1 MDLIMNQDFFP
12 IRYFLSF
19 NLIAQKPLPADT
31 KYTVN
36 LHEPI
41 ESFHS
46 RKTGAALRLSPS
58 EVPKNSRFHGFE
70 DSNIH

>member
-1 MDLIMNQDFFP
+1 M
-12 IRYFLSF
+12 
-19 NLIAQKPLPADT
+19 DT

-41 ESFHS
+41 ESFHLH
-46 RKTGAALRLSPS
+46 KTGATPRLFPS
-58 EVPKNSRFHGFE
+58 EVPESSRFHGFE